1 MKEGVAMSRMRR
13 FCLCILCLMLVL
25 LCGCQEPDTSTQ
37 TTEGS
42 EAHPLSQGL
51 PMPKDPGNALVSYDP
66 AREIYF
72 FGCENVHA
80 RIYLENARD
89 CALNFLVISKRQLN
103 KDSIQVSAPVEN
115 AYTYIVADLVAD
127 SEIPFRETFYTALDE
142 GQQLG
147 EVSSDNWLPYYVYQ
161 GYAGV
166 DFAKLGELWQIY
178 LNEAQKRSEAGDYY
192 ASDAESAAYKEFVAF
207 RDAAL
212 SEFKAVQ
219 ADQTREFYIYQVSI
233 VFGQENA
240 VDEVLT
246 ELTVT
251 IDGTQYMPFTGEI
264 HLVPSRIPACYE
276 ERTNMSLFTI
286 LQTPAT
292 GLYGDGMGRLIT
304 HMFTAEDDL
313 TLMECIIRE
322 EQFSVLDII
331 VTIRSKTGNSANFYW
346 DGASPVDVR
355 AGDSVT
361 VEIIFHNA
369 DMDHFSYFQKVH
381 PELVYSVGEQL
392 YSETAEIS
400 CSSIFVMNYHELY
413 AIIFDGV
420 DMESYY
426 RNYYYP
432 IFEDWRTEYTK

>member
-1 MKEGVAMSRMRR
+1 MFRMRR

-25 LCGCQEPDTSTQ
+25 LCGCQTPDIPGQ
-37 TTEGS
+37 TTDGNETP
-42 EAHPLSQGL
+42 PLNQGL
-51 PMPKDPGNALVSYDP
+51 PMPEHPGNALVSYDP
-66 AREIYF
+66 ARELYF

-80 RIYLENARD
+80 TIYLENSWD
-89 CALNFLVISKRQLN
+89 TSLNFLVISKRQLD
-103 KDSIQVSAPVEN
+103 KDSIQVSSPIVN
-115 AYTYIVADLVAD
+115 AYTYSIADLGQMM
-127 SEIPFRETFYTALDE
+127 PFRETFYTALDE

-147 EVSSDNWLPYYVYQ
+147 EVSSEHWLPYYVYQ
-161 GYAGV
+161 GYVGV

-178 LNEAQKRSEAGDYY
+178 LNEGQKRSEAGYYY
-192 ASDAESAAYKEFVAF
+192 ASDAETAAYNEFVTL

-212 SEFKAVQ
+212 SAYKAIQ
-219 ADQTREFYIYQVSI
+219 SDQTREFYVYQVS
-233 VFGQENA
+233 VTFQRENA

-246 ELTVT
+246 ELAVT
-251 IDGTQYMPFTGEI
+251 IDGTQYTPFTGEI
-264 HLVPSRIPACYE
+264 HLVPSEYPACYAE
-276 ERTNMSLFTI
+276 QTSMSSFPV

-292 GLYGDGMGRLIT
+292 GLYGDGIGRLIT

-322 EQFSVLDII
+322 KRFSVLDLI
-331 VTIRSKTGNSANFYW
+331 VTISSNTGNSASFYW

-361 VEIIFHNA
+361 VEVIFHNS
-369 DMDHFSYFQKVH
+369 DMDNFSYYQKVY
-381 PELVYSVGEQL
+381 PELVYSVGEQS
-392 YSETAEIS
+392 YSETTEMS
-400 CSSIFVMNYHELY
+400 CSSIFVMNFHELY

-432 IFEDWRTEYTK
+432 IFEDWRTGYTK

>member
-1 MKEGVAMSRMRR
+1 MFRMRR

-25 LCGCQEPDTSTQ
+25 LCGCQAPDISDP
-37 TTEGS
+37 TTEGT
-42 EAHPLSQGL
+42 EAPALSQGL
-51 PMPKDPGNALVSYDP
+51 PMPEHPGNTLVSYDP

-80 RIYLENARD
+80 TIYLENAWD
-89 CALNFLVISKRQLN
+89 IALNFLVISKRQLS
-103 KDSIQVSAPVEN
+103 KDSIQVSAPVVN
-115 AYTYIVADLVAD
+115 AYTYIVADWVAD
-127 SEIPFRETFYTALDE
+127 LEIPFRETFYTALDE

-147 EVSSDNWLPYYVYQ
+147 EVSSDCWLPYYVYQ
-161 GYAGV
+161 AYAGV

-178 LNEAQKRSEAGDYY
+178 LNEGEKRDEAGDYY
-192 ASDAESAAYKEFVAF
+192 ASDAETAAYNEFVTF

-212 SEFKAVQ
+212 SAFKALQ
-219 ADQTREFYIYQVSI
+219 ADQTREFYVYQVSI
-233 VFGQENA
+233 AFGRENA

-251 IDGTQYMPFTGEI
+251 IDGTQYSPFTGQI
-264 HLVPSRIPACYE
+264 HLVPSKIPTCYTKT
-276 ERTNMSLFTI
+276 RMSLI
-286 LQTPAT
+286 PLLQTPAA
-292 GLYGDGMGRLIT
+292 GLYGDGMGRLVT
-304 HMFTAEDDL
+304 HIFTAQDDL
-313 TLMECIIRE
+313 TLTECIIRE

-331 VTIRSKTGNSANFYW
+331 VTISSKTGNSANFYW
-346 DGASPVDVR
+346 DGKSPIDVR

-361 VEIIFHNA
+361 VEIIFHNP

-381 PELVYSVGEQL
+381 PELVYSVGEQS
-392 YSETAEIS
+392 YSETTEIS
-400 CSSIFVMNYHELY
+400 CSSIFTMNLHELY

>member
-1 MKEGVAMSRMRR
+1 MFRMRR

-25 LCGCQEPDTSTQ
+25 LCGCQAPDISDQ
-37 TTEGS
+37 TTEGN
-42 EAHPLSQGL
+42 EADPLSQGL
-51 PMPKDPGNALVSYDP
+51 PMPEHPGNALVSYDP

-80 RIYLENARD
+80 TIYLENSCD
-89 CALNFLVISKRQLN
+89 FALNFLVISKRQLS
-103 KDSIQVSAPVEN
+103 KDSIQVSAPVVN
-115 AYTYIVADLVAD
+115 AYTYSVADLG
-127 SEIPFRETFYTALDE
+127 EGPPFRETFYTALDE

-147 EVSSDNWLPYYVYQ
+147 QVSSSHWLPYYVYQ
-161 GYAGV
+161 GYTGV

-178 LNEAQKRSEAGDYY
+178 LNEGQKRSEAGYYY
-192 ASDAESAAYKEFVAF
+192 ASDAESAAYNEFVAF

-219 ADQTREFYIYQVSI
+219 ANQTREFYIYQVSI
-233 VFGQENA
+233 LFRRENA

-246 ELTVT
+246 ELAVT
-251 IDGTQYMPFTGEI
+251 IDGTQYAPFTGEI
-264 HLVPSRIPACYE
+264 HLVPSRIPTCYE
-276 ERTNMSLFTI
+276 ERTNMSLFTM

-292 GLYGDGMGRLIT
+292 GLYGDGMGRMVT

-331 VTIRSKTGNSANFYW
+331 VTISSNTGNSVNFYW

-355 AGDSVT
+355 AGDRVT
-361 VEIIFHNA
+361 VEIIFQNP
-369 DMDHFSYFQKVH
+369 DMDNFSYFQKVY
-381 PELVYSVGEQL
+381 PELVYSVGEQS

-400 CSSIFVMNYHELY
+400 CSSIFTMNLHELY

-432 IFEDWRTEYTK
+432 VFEEWRTEYTK